1 MVGEGVGLRVGEGV
15 GEGSVGDGP
24 AVGLGM
30 GVRVEVGVTV
40 GVGGSPV
47 MMKRPDI
54 FQLAPVKICTSY
66 SPGNQ
71 PPTGALHSV

>member
-1 MVGEGVGLRVGEGV
+1 MVGVGVGLRVGEGV
-15 GEGSVGDGP
+15 EDGSVGDGP
-24 AVGLGM
+24 MVGLGM
-30 GVRVEVGVTV
+30 GVRVAVAVGV

-47 MMKRPDI
+47 MVNRPDT
-54 FQLAPVKICTSY
+54 FQLAPAKIWTSY